1 MDNPISSTVADPR
14 GFNVQ
19 KESNDETDLFGLLGR
34 IVGLA
39 GWADRITA
47 APLDDL
53 IAGTK
58 KEGSIEFYGSSSLT
72 PQGAAEFWKL

>member
-14 GFNVQ
+14 GFNIP

-47 APLDDL
+47 APLD
-53 IAGTK
+53 
-58 KEGSIEFYGSSSLT
+58 ERSFRNYESINGPASLC
-72 PQGAAEFWKL
+72 G